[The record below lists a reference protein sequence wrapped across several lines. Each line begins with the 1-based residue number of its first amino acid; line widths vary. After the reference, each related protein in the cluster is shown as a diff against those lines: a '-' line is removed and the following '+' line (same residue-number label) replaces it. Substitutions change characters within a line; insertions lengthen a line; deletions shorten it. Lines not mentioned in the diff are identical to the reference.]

1 MPSSKRHCV
10 QFYCLLLSVVPLLS
24 SQFLAAQPASD
35 CSNSQSNLS
44 YWDGIY
50 TNQSQAAGN
59 ADALAQSLLP
69 CLGSE
74 NPALRDTY
82 GYGLFTHWLR
92 SDLLSQEVKQPLTAQ
107 LQTNLAS
114 DQVLLRSFS
123 ALILSEILR
132 ADGLTTFLTSAQRD
146 TLLQHSSRALLAEDD
161 YRGLDAQLGW
171 VHPVAHLADI
181 HWRIALHP
189 QLTQE
194 QATESLAAIYP
205 KAVTLDA
212 SYVFNESDRMARVVA
227 ILIRRQALGTEQFAT
242 WLAQFAERRDGSS
255 WSSAFASP
263 AGMTELH
270 NSKAFIRAL
279 AEQLATSELPEA
291 IDSQLHEL
299 LEIFRQL
306 V

>member
-1 MPSSKRHCV
+1 MPSSKCFSGQR
-10 QFYCLLLSVVPLLS
+10 FALLLAVISLVF
-24 SQFLAAQPASD
+24 SQSLAAQPVGE
-35 CSNSQSNLS
+35 CSNSQSNWS
-44 YWDGIY
+44 YWENVY
-50 TNQSQAAGN
+50 SHRSQEVGN

-74 NPALRDTY
+74 NPTLRDTY

-92 SDLLSQEVKQPLTAQ
+92 SDLLSEESKQLLTSQ
-107 LQTNLAS
+107 LQANLAG

-123 ALILSEILR
+123 ALILSELLR

-189 QLTQE
+189 QLTAE
-194 QATESLAAIYP
+194 QATQSLAAIYP
-205 KAVTLDA
+205 KATTLDA
-212 SYVFNESDRMARVVA
+212 SYVFNESDRLARVAA
-227 ILIRRQALGTEQFAT
+227 ILIRRQALGADQFT
-242 WLAQFAERRDGSS
+242 VWLAQFAARRDGSS
-255 WSSAFASP
+255 WSSAFDSP
-263 AGMTELH
+263 AGMSELH
-270 NSKAFIRAL
+270 NSNAFIRAL

-299 LEIFRQL
+299 LQIFRQL